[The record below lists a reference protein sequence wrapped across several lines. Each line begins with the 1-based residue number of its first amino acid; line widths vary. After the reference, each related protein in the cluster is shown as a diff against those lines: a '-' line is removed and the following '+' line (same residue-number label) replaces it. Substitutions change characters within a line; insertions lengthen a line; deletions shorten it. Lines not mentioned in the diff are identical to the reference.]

1 MNMLTASNSQASH
14 VRTNG
19 SVISFAGVSVR
30 YRVPHERV
38 SGIKEF
44 TIKWLQRRLV
54 FDEFWALQNVSFDV
68 ERGESFAIVGRNGAG
83 KSTSLKV
90 VARVL
95 QPTLGRVVIRGKVSP
110 LLELGAGFNT
120 ELTGR
125 ENIYLNSALLGRSR
139 KETDALF
146 NSILDFSEISD
157 FIDAPLRTYSTGM
170 MARLGFA
177 VATCFRPDVL
187 LVDEVLSVGDARFQ
201 EKCMRR
207 MRNYRDQGTT
217 ILFVTHAQGVIK
229 DFYDRAVWLEAGHL
243 KAIGPAGEISD
254 QYLAS

>member
-1 MNMLTASNSQASH
+1 MNMLTVSDLQAS
-14 VRTNG
+14 RAITNG
-19 SVISFAGVSVR
+19 PVISFEGVSVR

-38 SGIKEF
+38 SGIKEY

-54 FDEFWALQNVSFDV
+54 YDEFWALQNVSFDV

-90 VARVL
+90 IARVL
-95 QPTLGRVVIRGKVSP
+95 QPTLGRVIIRGKVSP

-125 ENIYLNSALLGRSR
+125 ENIYLNSSLLGRSR

-146 NSILDFSEISD
+146 DSILDFSEISD

-201 EKCMRR
+201 EKCMAR
-207 MRNYRDQGTT
+207 MRAYRDQGTT
-217 ILFVTHAQGVIK
+217 ILFVTHALGAVK
-229 DFYDRAVWLEAGHL
+229 GFCHRALWLEAGHV

>member
-1 MNMLTASNSQASH
+1 MNMLTVSDLQAS
-14 VRTNG
+14 RAITNG
-19 SVISFAGVSVR
+19 PVISFEGVSVR

-44 TIKWLQRRLV
+44 TIKWLQRQLV
-54 FDEFWALQNVSFDV
+54 YDEFWALQNVSFNV
-68 ERGESFAIVGRNGAG
+68 ERGETFAIVGRNGAG

-90 VARVL
+90 IARVL
-95 QPTLGRVVIRGKVSP
+95 QPTLGRVIIRGKVSP

-146 NSILDFSEISD
+146 DSILDFSEISD

-201 EKCMRR
+201 EKCMAR
-207 MRNYRDQGTT
+207 MRSYRDQGTT
-217 ILFVTHAQGVIK
+217 ILFVTHALGAVK
-229 DFYDRAVWLEAGHL
+229 DFCDRALWLVAGHT
-243 KAIGPAGEISD
+243 KAIGPAGEIAD